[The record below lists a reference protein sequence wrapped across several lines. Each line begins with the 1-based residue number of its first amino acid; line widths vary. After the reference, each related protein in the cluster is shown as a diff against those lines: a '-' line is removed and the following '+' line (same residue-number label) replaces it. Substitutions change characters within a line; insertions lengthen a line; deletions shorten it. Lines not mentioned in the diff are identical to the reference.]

1 MGLGGASL
9 WLQRFTERL
18 DAFRRTRPDRTR
30 VVALELLLKLVRNI
44 VNSPQEPKFKRIKAD
59 NPRIRADLLAP
70 GVGEDIEALM
80 TLLGFESTLES
91 DGVRVF
97 LLRDAAFD

>member
-1 MGLGGASL
+1 MG
-9 WLQRFTERL
+9 
-18 DAFRRTRPDRTR
+18 RTR

-97 LLRDAAFD
+97 LLRDAAFDCARLRMGQDLLENELRASNSVSAA